1 MLYNIWVVMIVCS
14 ALLFLLSLTLI
25 FVFKVPDLLDEL
37 SGRKAK
43 RQIKRLKEL
52 NIGTGT
58 IDNLSTDDVY
68 AAIPSGSLL
77 LDEVPVVSSVNTD
90 LAKNIVQGDDDIG
103 STTVM
108 DGEETSYM
116 SESDAT
122 SILNGVREFCENR
135 VCIEIIEEQTSL

>member
-1 MLYNIWVVMIVCS
+1 MLWNIWVIMLVCS
-14 ALLFLLSLTLI
+14 ILLFLLSLTLI

-52 NIGTGT
+52 NIGTST
-58 IDNLSTDDVY
+58 IDGLSTDDVY
-68 AAIPSGSLL
+68 AVIPSGSLL
-77 LDEVPVVSSVNTD
+77 LDEVSKVDYHETNDEGKTTG
-90 LAKNIVQGDDDIG
+90 IDDIG
-103 STTVM
+103 STTLM
-108 DGEETSYM
+108 DGDETSYM
-116 SESDAT
+116 SDNDAT

>member
-1 MLYNIWVVMIVCS
+1 MLWNTWVIMLVCS
-14 ALLFLLSLTLI
+14 ILLFLLSLTLI

-43 RQIKRLKEL
+43 RQIRRLKEL
-52 NIGTGT
+52 NIGTST
-58 IDNLSTDDVY
+58 IDGLSTDDVY

-77 LDEVPVVSSVNTD
+77 LDDVPKVEKPI
-90 LAKNIVQGDDDIG
+90 LDDN
-103 STTVM
+103 SETTGIEDV
-108 DGEETSYM
+108 GETVIMEGEDTTYINDN
-116 SESDAT
+116 DAT

>member
-1 MLYNIWVVMIVCS
+1 MLWNTWVIMLVCS
-14 ALLFLLSLTLI
+14 ILLFLLSLTLI

-43 RQIKRLKEL
+43 RQIRRLKEL
-52 NIGTGT
+52 NIGTST
-58 IDNLSTDDVY
+58 IDGLSTDDVY

-77 LDEVPVVSSVNTD
+77 LDDVPKVEKPV
-90 LAKNIVQGDDDIG
+90 LDDN
-103 STTVM
+103 SETTGIEDV
-108 DGEETSYM
+108 GETVIME
-116 SESDAT
+116 SEDTTYINDNDAT